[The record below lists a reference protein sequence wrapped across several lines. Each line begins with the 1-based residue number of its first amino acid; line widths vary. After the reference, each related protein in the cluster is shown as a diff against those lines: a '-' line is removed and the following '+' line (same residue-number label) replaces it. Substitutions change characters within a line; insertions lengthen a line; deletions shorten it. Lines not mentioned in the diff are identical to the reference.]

1 MATCNDT
8 GKMTFEAGGNISRG
22 ARVKM
27 SGTDTVVAA
36 GAGEQSIGVAL
47 DAVASGGRVSV
58 KLWNAPGTHVVLTDA
73 AIAVNT
79 EVYGAASGAVSTS
92 ASGAK
97 LGIMVEAT
105 TGAGEGEMRYLRPE
119 A

>member
-1 MATCNDT
+1 MATQNDT
-8 GKMTFEAGGNISRG
+8 GKMTYEAGGAISRG

-47 DAVASGGRVSV
+47 DAVASGGRVAI
-58 KLWNAPGTHVVLTDA
+58 KLWNAPGTHIALADA

-79 EVYGAASGAVSTS
+79 EVYGAASGAVSTT

-97 LGIMVEAT
+97 VGITFEASS
-105 TGAGEGEMRYLRPE
+105 GAGEVEIRYLRPE